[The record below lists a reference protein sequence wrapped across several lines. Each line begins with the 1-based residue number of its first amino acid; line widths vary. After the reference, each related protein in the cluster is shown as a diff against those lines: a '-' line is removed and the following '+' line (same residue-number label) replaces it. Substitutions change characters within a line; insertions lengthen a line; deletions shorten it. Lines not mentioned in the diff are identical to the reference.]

1 MTAELN
7 GRPPHLPASTRADA
21 AFVRPQD
28 LPDEYYSMWDALIE
42 GMRRDALGA
51 PNSTLTGMIIERVA
65 TLYTRL
71 RLVEDGG
78 SRDTESATKLWRDMA
93 STMGSMLEKHQASPE
108 QRYMSGVKAAITSAL
123 QKVGRDASVSEL
135 LPVLVEELRAFDV

>member
-7 GRPPHLPASTRADA
+7 GRPHFPVNTRADA
-21 AFVRPQD
+21 AFVRPKD
-28 LPDEYYSMWDALIE
+28 LPDDYFSMWDRLLE
-42 GMRRDALGA
+42 GMQRDALGA
-51 PNSTLTGMIIERVA
+51 PNATLTGMVIERVA

-78 SRDTESATKLWRDMA
+78 SRDTDAATKLWRDMA
-93 STMGSMLEKHQASPE
+93 ATMSAMLEKHQASPE

-123 QKVGRDASVSEL
+123 QQVGRDATVGEL
-135 LPVLVEELRAFDV
+135 LPVLVEELRQYDV